1 MVYLLMAVLG
11 LGPAIVTILRNRARA
26 ELISVYLVAWGLVSI
41 AEWLAHSMFTLY
53 RYRTGLSVDPYYDT
67 AWGIFLGEFIFL
79 PALNVIL
86 VGYFRPWLAV
96 AIGTALVTGMEM
108 VFLALGLF
116 IHTGWRLWHTIV
128 TFPLYFG
135 AVSLYWHWAK
145 KTGMK
150 ESRLRAVA
158 RYGAMWGGVTT
169 MSLVVWATR
178 VTTTDV
184 RLLPTADANGSMV
197 RLFMHGIGIGL
208 GFWAL
213 RPEAWPER
221 WGRVALTIAAMIV
234 VTDAFT
240 GFGLLYFLRP
250 FSGVMD
256 AGAIGVITVLVGVVM
271 DWVRGLAKGAPAPRT
286 KHWEPPDVE

>member
-1 MVYLLMAVLG
+1 MVYVLMALLG
-11 LGPAIVTILRNRARA
+11 IGGAIFTVMRSRARA
-26 ELISVYLVAWGLVSI
+26 ELLSVYLVAWGLVCI
-41 AEWLAHSMFTLY
+41 AEWLAHSMFDLY
-53 RYRTGLSVDPYYDT
+53 RYRTGLSLNPHYDT

-96 AIGTALVTGMEM
+96 IIGTLLVTVMEI
-108 VFLALGLF
+108 VFVPLGLF
-116 IHTGWRLWHTIV
+116 IQTGWRLWHTIV

-135 AVSLYWHWAK
+135 AVGLYWHWAK

-150 ESRLRAVA
+150 DGRLLAVA
-158 RYGAMWGGVTT
+158 RYGAIVGLVTT
-169 MSLVVWATR
+169 GSLYVYATQ
-178 VTTTDV
+178 VTETDL
-184 RLLPTADANGSMV
+184 RLLPTAEATGSMV
-197 RLFMHGIGIGL
+197 RLFMHGIGMWL

-213 RPEAWPER
+213 RPEAWSER
-221 WGRVALTIAAMIV
+221 WGRIAVTIAAMIV

-256 AGAIGVITVLVGVVM
+256 AGAIGVITVLAGLIM
-271 DWVRGLAKGAPAPRT
+271 DWVRGLAKGAPAPRAA
-286 KHWEPPDVE
+286 HWEPPDV